1 MTQSIVACI
10 DASIHANAVVDCAAW
25 ASQQMSAPLTFLHV
39 LPKERTPGPTDL
51 SGNIGL
57 GSREQL
63 LHDLA
68 ALDAKRNKLASEQ
81 GRLLLQDAK
90 ERAHNANVSATTLQR
105 HGNLVET
112 LVEQQ
117 ANARLFV
124 MGRRGE
130 DTTSAFAHLGSHVE
144 RAIRAVN
151 IPLLV
156 TTDVFTPPNKAMVAY
171 DGSPTMRKAITQLAK
186 NTLLQG
192 VELHL
197 VLVGENTPRNR
208 RHLDWAAPQLQKSGI
223 TLRARIIAGETEK
236 VLRAYQHDENIGMIV
251 MGAYGHSRIRTFFV
265 GSTTTAM
272 IRNAKAPLL
281 VLR

>member
-10 DASIHANAVVDCAAW
+10 DASIHANAVADCAAW

-39 LPKERTPGPTDL
+39 LPKNKQPGPADL

-57 GSREQL
+57 GSTQQILR
-63 LHDLA
+63 DLA
-68 ALDAKRNKLASEQ
+68 TLDAKRSKLASEQ

-90 ERAHNANVSATTLQR
+90 ERANNVNVNATTLQR
-105 HGNLVET
+105 HGSLVET

-117 ANARLFV
+117 AHARLFI

-130 DTTSAFAHLGSHVE
+130 DTASEFAHLGSHVE
-144 RAIRAVN
+144 RAIRAIN

-156 TTDVFTPPNKAMVAY
+156 TTDVFTPPTKAMVAF
-171 DGSPTMRKAITQLAK
+171 DGSPTMRKAITQLAQ
-186 NTLLQG
+186 NTLLHG

-197 VLVGENTPRNR
+197 VFVGENTSKNR
-208 RHLDWAAPQLQKSGI
+208 RHLDWAAPQLQQAGI
-223 TLRARIIAGETEK
+223 ALRARIIAGEPEK
-236 VLRAYQHDENIGMIV
+236 VLSAYQHEENIGMIV

-272 IRNAKAPLL
+272 IRTAKAPLL